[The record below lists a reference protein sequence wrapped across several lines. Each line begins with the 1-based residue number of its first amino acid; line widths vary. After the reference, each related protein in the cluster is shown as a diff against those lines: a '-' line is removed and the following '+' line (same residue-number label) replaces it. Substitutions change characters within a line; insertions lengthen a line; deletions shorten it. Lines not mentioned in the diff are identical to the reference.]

1 MQHIATAILESG
13 LMDKSIKRTLTL
25 KAVLNK
31 FRPLRKGWASS
42 LLEGLKKTEINSV
55 GISYQMQESAS
66 RGQRYDKP
74 ETEIRNIEQQ
84 ERSRQ
89 ILGIDKQRIAR
100 DSRLSA
106 AQIKNL
112 AGQNRRRA

>member
-1 MQHIATAILESG
+1 M
-13 LMDKSIKRTLTL
+13 MR
-25 KAVLNK
+25 KAVDN
-31 FRPLRKGWASS
+31 P
-42 LLEGLKKTEINSV
+42 I
-55 GISYQMQESAS
+55 GISYRPHDTSSHE
-66 RGQRYDKP
+66 QRYDKP
-74 ETEIRNIEQQ
+74 EAEIRNIEQQ

-112 AGQNRRRA
+112 AGQNRRRT

>member
-1 MQHIATAILESG
+1 ML
-13 LMDKSIKRTLTL
+13 R
-25 KAVLNK
+25 KAVDN
-31 FRPLRKGWASS
+31 P
-42 LLEGLKKTEINSV
+42 I
-55 GISYQMQESAS
+55 GISYRPHNASS

-74 ETEIRNIEQQ
+74 EAEIRNIEQQ

-89 ILGIDKQRIAR
+89 ILGIDKQRIAKV
-100 DSRLSA
+100 SRLSA